1 MFRESACAQAVFLFE
16 PPENGAVADRAFVK
30 AAVGC
35 GHVAEACLVEREVS
49 DASGSKERHG
59 QQSRGGEPGAPGPER
74 VDARQR
80 HAHIERSGKMWP
92 RMDTERSDEGKAHE
106 RRPCHPSLAKRVN
119 PDQ

>member
-49 DASGSKERHG
+49 DASGSKESNG
-59 QQSRGGEPGAPGPER
+59 QKDRRGEPGAPGPER

-80 HAHIERSGKMWP
+80 HAHIERSGKMGP
-92 RMDTERSDEGKAHE
+92 RMNAERGDKG
-106 RRPCHPSLAKRVN
+106 
-119 PDQ
+119 Q